1 MTTNTIIKEPSAK
14 YVALRVAE
22 VLDAL
27 DAGQRTWAGAVT
39 NLVARDGHDALADD
53 LYDQLVVAGQRA
65 LTGRYEVQP

>member
-1 MTTNTIIKEPSAK
+1 MTTNTIVKEPSPK

-27 DAGQRTWAGAVT
+27 DAGHRTWAGAVT

-53 LYDQLVVAGQRA
+53 LYDQLVVGGQRA